1 LTPENN
7 THAFTMEGEKKM
19 MIVNEMIE
27 SSTEKDRLLSKLKEL
42 DPIISA
48 KPYLPCTEGSV

>member
-1 LTPENN
+1 
-7 THAFTMEGEKKM
+7 MEGEKKM

-48 KPYLPCTEGSV
+48 KPYLLCTEGSV